1 MGLFEA
7 ILKKEQFYS
16 HPFRTPVTKVAGQFW
31 PLKGQ
36 VGQKS
41 KKATKYVHVGCKTFQ
56 MSHCPLPYLP
66 YRASNSVA
74 YYLYYMIHFLH
85 YVRLRKILGF
95 PNTNLYNTYQN
106 AFLAFIVDTI

>member
-56 MSHCPLPYLP
+56 MNHCPLPYLP
-66 YRASNSVA
+66 YRPMDSGN
-74 YYLYYMIHFLH
+74 YHRYYMILKM
-85 YVRLRKILGF
+85 VILLIQLKHTPIG
-95 PNTNLYNTYQN
+95 YNVKN
-106 AFLAFIVDTI
+106 VPLFIDTKK